1 MWVRVSVATS
11 LAILAA
17 CSSTPAPGSFEE
29 RLASTGVAW
38 VDQGSIRVSR
48 GDGTDRRIV
57 AEAPASDGLGNARIL
72 WSDATL
78 AADGL
83 QLAVVRR
90 DGQLDPPKDAC
101 TRSELVL
108 FDLDAS
114 GTAGEPYVAWSV
126 DACIETLSWSRDG
139 RRLLLVVRE
148 SVGPSNARAMR
159 LYVLDRD
166 GDTAVRRIEL
176 RPDGAVDLDGF
187 FQTAGFERA
196 EWTPDD
202 RRVALRWTRLHRQWF
217 GIADMDGTLRILAT
231 SELAFQGGG
240 PPIGVSTSLG
250 EDPARDTIVRSEFWP
265 LHVQNKPAPA
275 TLLARSPD
283 RTIAWFAT
291 TRPMSGLGALSSSW
305 RTNVVIAEDVAT
317 GETVEIETGD
327 SDLDLWN

>member
-1 MWVRVSVATS
+1 MWIRASVLTSVATLS
-11 LAILAA
+11 A
-17 CSSTPAPGSFEE
+17 CSSTPEPGSFEE
-29 RLASTGVAW
+29 RLASTSVAW
-38 VDQGSIRVSR
+38 VDQGGILVSR

-57 AEAPASDGLGNARIL
+57 VDAPASDVLGNARML

-90 DGQLDPPKDAC
+90 DGQPDPPKDGC

-108 FDLDAS
+108 FELDAS
-114 GTAGEPYVAWSV
+114 GSAGEPHVAWSV

-166 GDTAVRRIEL
+166 GDAAVRRIEL
-176 RPDGAVDLDGF
+176 RPDGAVELDGF
-187 FQTAGFERA
+187 FQTTGFERA
-196 EWTPDD
+196 EWTPYD
-202 RRVALRWTRLHRQWF
+202 RRVAVRWTRLHRQWF
-217 GIADMDGTLRILAT
+217 GIADMDGSLRIVAM

-240 PPIGVSTSLG
+240 PPVALSTELAD
-250 EDPARDTIVRSEFWP
+250 DPDRDAILARDFWP
-265 LHVQNKPAPA
+265 LHVQSKPATA

-283 RTIAWFAT
+283 RTLAWFAT
-291 TRPMSGLGALSSSW
+291 SRAMSVLGALSSAW
-305 RTNVVIAEDVAT
+305 RTDVVIAEDVAT
-317 GETVEIETGD
+317 GETFEIEAR
-327 SDLDLWN
+327 SSYLDLWN

>member
-1 MWVRVSVATS
+1 MWIRASVLTS
-11 LAILAA
+11 LAMLTA
-17 CSSTPAPGSFEE
+17 CSSTPVPGSFEE
-29 RLASTGVAW
+29 RLASTIVAW

-57 AEAPASDGLGNARIL
+57 ADAPASDGLGNARML

-78 AADGL
+78 AADSL

-90 DGQLDPPKDAC
+90 DGQPDPPKDGC

-108 FDLDAS
+108 FELDAS
-114 GTAGEPYVAWSV
+114 GSAGEPHVAWSV

-166 GDTAVRRIEL
+166 GDAVVRRIEL
-176 RPDGAVDLDGF
+176 RPDGAVELDGI
-187 FQTAGFERA
+187 FQTTGFERA

-202 RRVALRWTRLHRQWF
+202 RRVAVRWTRLQRQWF
-217 GIADMDGTLRILAT
+217 GIGDLNGSLRIVAM

-240 PPIGVSTSLG
+240 PPVARSTELAD
-250 EDPARDTIVRSEFWP
+250 DPARDAILARDFWP
-265 LHVQNKPAPA
+265 LHVQSKPATA

-283 RTIAWFAT
+283 RTLAWFAT
-291 TRPMSGLGALSSSW
+291 SRAMSVLGAISSAW
-305 RTNVVIAEDVAT
+305 RTDVVIAEDVAT
-317 GETVEIETGD
+317 GETFEIESG
-327 SDLDLWN
+327 SSYLDLWN